1 MKIHEVEQRSQEWLN
16 LKLGAI
22 SGTRLKG
29 VMANNNLPL
38 IYELL
43 AEEFAGLQ
51 DPIFVNDAMQRG
63 IDMEV
68 VAKAEYE
75 SLTFNKVEDIGF
87 IECTS
92 IDGVGLSPDGLV
104 KVEGVYKGAVEIKCP
119 NSKKHLEYI
128 HGDRV
133 PSEYIYQIIMYFIC
147 VDTLEWLDFVS
158 FDDRV
163 KVCPIH
169 IVRVNRNDLNDQI
182 NECYEALHKFN
193 LKKTKYY
200 NEIIKNNKI
209 LSIND

>member
-1 MKIHEVEQRSQEWLN
+1 MKIHNVEQRTEEWLN

-29 VMANNNLPL
+29 VMAKNNLPL

-43 AEEFAGLQ
+43 AEDLAGLQ

-63 IDMEV
+63 IDREI
-68 VAKAEYE
+68 VAKTQYE
-75 SLTFNKVEDIGF
+75 QITFNKVDDIGF

-104 KVEGVYKGAVEIKCP
+104 KEKDVYNGAVEIKCP

-128 HGDRV
+128 HGDRI
-133 PSEYIYQIIMYFIC
+133 PGEYIYQVVMYFIC

-163 KVCPIH
+163 KACPIH
-169 IVRVNRNDLNDQI
+169 IVRVTRNELNDKI
-182 NECYEALHKFN
+182 NECYEALIKFN
-193 LKKTKYY
+193 EKKTKYY
-200 NEIIKNNKI
+200 NEILKNNKI
-209 LSIND
+209 LTIND